1 MTTAGGGNFTRT
13 GFPIGTPGYM
23 SPEQAAGLTDL
34 DAHTDVYSLAV
45 VIYEM
50 LVGEPPGRWPTE
62 DAVRAGR
69 FLEATAAH
77 RSRLGDVGSGA
88 EAALV
93 RGLAIRLDQRTATPA
108 ALIAELS
115 GAPGA
120 GGAGGAP
127 RQRYAENE
135 VQDIVKRATELEATA
150 PTAGGTM
157 TLGGIEALGAEVGIA
172 PETVRAAAQS
182 LAARARP
189 AAAPLVPN
197 RPNPWLGGPTK
208 LTFERVVDGE
218 VPETEYL
225 VLVEEIRRVVGQLG
239 QVNQLGRSFSW
250 TLARGQGQRNLE
262 VAVTIRGGRTR
273 ITITEPLGPLI
284 GAMYGGIGGGM
295 GGGGLGPIIGI
306 GAGVFHLTGPAAL
319 VIVPLWLA
327 TTFVVARTAYGRTTR
342 RRERALAHLADRL
355 AALAAE
361 LIAERARLP

>member
-1 MTTAGGGNFTRT
+1 MIRRPPRSTLFPYTTLFR
-13 GFPIGTPGYM
+13 
-23 SPEQAAGLTDL
+23 S
-34 DAHTDVYSLAV
+34 
-45 VIYEM
+45 
-50 LVGEPPGRWPTE
+50 
-62 DAVRAGR
+62 
-69 FLEATAAH
+69 TAAH

-120 GGAGGAP
+120 AGAGGAGGAP

-150 PTAGGTM
+150 PTAGGTI

-172 PETVRAAAQS
+172 PETVGAAAQS
-182 LAARARP
+182 LTARAR
-189 AAAPLVPN
+189 AGRA
-197 RPNPWLGGPTK
+197 GG
-208 LTFERVVDGE
+208 
-218 VPETEYL
+218 
-225 VLVEEIRRVVGQLG
+225 
-239 QVNQLGRSFSW
+239 W
-250 TLARGQGQRNLE
+250 
-262 VAVTIRGGRTR
+262 
-273 ITITEPLGPLI
+273 
-284 GAMYGGIGGGM
+284 
-295 GGGGLGPIIGI
+295 GGGGGGGGRGPISGI
-306 GAGVFHLTGPAAL
+306 GAGVFHLPGLAAL

-327 TTFVVARTAYGRTTR
+327 TTFVVARPAYGRTTR